1 MNPKKVAITLG
12 IVFAVFHTLGVLL
25 IQKGLL
31 DYVSKIHLVSF
42 QYSVQPWNWAVFAQ
56 GVVTALVGGLV
67 VGWVFA
73 TVWNWA
79 DKNF

>member
-12 IVFAVFHTLGVLL
+12 LVFAIFHTLGVLL

-31 DYVSKIHLVSF
+31 DYWSKIHLVSF
-42 QYSVQPWNWAVFAQ
+42 QYSVQPWNWVVFAQ
-56 GVVTALVGGLV
+56 GVATALVGGLV
-67 VGWVFA
+67 VGGVFA

-79 DKNF
+79 DKKF